1 MALLVRVMWR
11 VARRG
16 SGFSLLKLM
25 VHMIGRWS
33 GSCVTSS
40 LIA

>member
-16 SGFSLLKLM
+16 RGLCDGITCKDE
-25 VHMIGRWS
+25 VK
-33 GSCVTSS
+33 GS
-40 LIA
+40 